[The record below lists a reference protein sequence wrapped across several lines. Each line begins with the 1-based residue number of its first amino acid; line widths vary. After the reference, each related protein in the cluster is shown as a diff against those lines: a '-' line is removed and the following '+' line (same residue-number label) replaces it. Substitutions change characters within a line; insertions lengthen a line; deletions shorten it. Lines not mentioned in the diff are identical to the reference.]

1 MNQMSVDNSE
11 VIDFVAHDPKTD
23 EVMLVMVEGRAW
35 GDRGELLPELQGK
48 FSTYVTYA
56 LDGQFAE
63 EYPELSGRTF
73 RFELRCVE
81 PPGPREV
88 EFLRIVE
95 QQHLRPEGIA
105 LRWQLIRG
113 TLA

>member
-1 MNQMSVDNSE
+1 MSVDNSQ
-11 VIDFVAHDPKTD
+11 VIDFVAHDPKTA
-23 EVMLVMVEGRAW
+23 EVMFVMVESRAW
-35 GDRGELLPELQGK
+35 GDQGELLPELQRK

-73 RFELRCVE
+73 RFELRCVG

-88 EFLRIVE
+88 EFLGIVE
-95 QQHLRPEGIA
+95 QKHLRPEGIA
-105 LRWQLIRG
+105 FRWHLIRRN
-113 TLA
+113 LA